1 MYLILFMYT
10 MMKKVQ
16 TIINHQAI
24 RQVLS
29 GHDGPL
35 RMGDFDFAA
44 RRFLGELRSRDRADH
59 GSRRKPGITSQTT
72 GTLGPLKRLG
82 KNPAV
87 FQGNFVELQQIWS

>member
-1 MYLILFMYT
+1 MRICIYIQWW
-10 MMKKVQ
+10 KKVQ
-16 TIINHQAI
+16 TIINHQAT

-59 GSRRKPGITSQTT
+59 GSRRKPGCEVKP
-72 GTLGPLKRLG
+72 LGPCDPWRD
-82 KNPAV
+82 
-87 FQGNFVELQQIWS
+87 